1 MNAPETNDPIEKLLR
16 EQDDYVADDGFSK
29 KVLAGLPQRRGW
41 LPRMVL
47 LAVVAFGA
55 VLAAYWLPWKS
66 LPPLDYTKVLSLD
79 PQVWSAWLPCAAVVV
94 ALVSGLFGALRR
106 QD

>member
-1 MNAPETNDPIEKLLR
+1 MNPPNDPIEKLLR
-16 EQDDYVADDGFSK
+16 EQDDYVADEGFSK
-29 KVLAGLPQRRGW
+29 KVLARLPRHRGW

-47 LAVVAFGA
+47 LAVVACGA

-79 PQVWSAWLPCAAVVV
+79 TKVWSAWLPFAAVVV
-94 ALVSGLFGALRR
+94 ALASGLFAALRR